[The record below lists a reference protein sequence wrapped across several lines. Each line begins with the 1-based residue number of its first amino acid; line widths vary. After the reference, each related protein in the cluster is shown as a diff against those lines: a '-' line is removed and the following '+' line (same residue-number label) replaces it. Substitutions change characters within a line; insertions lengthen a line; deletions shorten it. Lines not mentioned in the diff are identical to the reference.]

1 MKVLFVGKIDPWTLM
16 PCGIRGYFFGLLD
29 PYLKMGLNIK
39 LIGLSSC
46 ATPKNEPKASFQFI
60 NILGVL
66 RKFANSQAA
75 FIILLYLKSFL
86 FKLRGFFFDVDIIHI
101 QRIDQALPFLF
112 FDKPVVCTFHGKGS
126 EQALDKYGYAVYS
139 IYNWVEKI
147 VASRINHAIAVSEDI
162 KEFYVSRYP
171 GLSEK
176 ISVIYNGVDLSIFKE
191 RDKSELRARYGFD
204 SKEKMIL
211 YLGRFHEEKNLVFL
225 VSSFNELL
233 KNRGMQDARLVL
245 IGEGKTKG
253 QLIELVKKYGIQD
266 KVTFMD
272 SVKDFQVPEI
282 ICCADVFALSSR
294 VEGFPLV
301 VLQSL
306 ACGIPVVS
314 TNVGDVSK
322 VVINSKTGF
331 VVDEFSEVM
340 FANRLKAVLLNS
352 NIFTKNCIEV
362 AKQNS
367 WDEVAMKNL
376 EIYKKMLSFLE

>member
-1 MKVLFVGKIDPWTLM
+1 
-16 PCGIRGYFFGLLD
+16 
-29 PYLKMGLNIK
+29 MGLNIK

-46 ATPKNEPKASFQFI
+46 VTPKNEPKASFQFI

-75 FIILLYLKSFL
+75 FIIHLYLKSFL

-112 FDKPVVCTFHGKGS
+112 FDRPVVCTFHGKGS
-126 EQALDKYGYAVYS
+126 EQALDKYGYVVYS
-139 IYNWVEKI
+139 IYNWVEKM
-147 VASRINHAIAVSEDI
+147 VASRINYAIAVSEDI

-331 VVDEFSEVM
+331 VVDEFSEVV

-352 NIFTKNCIEV
+352 NTFTKNCIEV